1 MSSYI
6 ANELMSY
13 LWIFRRKLTQES
25 NKDLKSTEERELEII
40 EAKKKELEARRKLA
54 QESFKAA
61 QSSTA
66 YVPPQSKQPL
76 TRPDDIHF
84 ATDGRIKSTHDNK
97 NDKEINFTKLL
108 RHNRSRVSTCL
119 VFSFQTDRCYCE
131 EFKTFLLQFK
141 ESLLSEQC

>member
-1 MSSYI
+1 MSRYT
-6 ANELMSY
+6 ANELINN

-25 NKDLKSTEERELEII
+25 SKDLKSTEERELEII

-54 QESFKAA
+54 QESFKVS

-66 YVPPQSKQPL
+66 YVPLQSKQPL
-76 TRPDDIHF
+76 TRPDAIHF
-84 ATDGRIKSTHDNK
+84 ATDERIKNTHDNE

-119 VFSFQTDRCYCE
+119 VFSFQTDY
-131 EFKTFLLQFK
+131 
-141 ESLLSEQC
+141 